1 MPTSVPPPGDLP
13 GKQPRFYYNYLGSL
27 NATQAAILAGYSV
40 KTANKSA
47 YLWVG
52 DNREK
57 CPKPYRRLWDAVHK
71 AKEQQ
76 IERIALTPARVL
88 EEWMAIGFFNIQDL
102 FDPETGNP
110 IPLNELPPET
120 VTALESIQ
128 VLKETT
134 HKSNGGVGGDKT
146 QSNTAMVKFKGHNK
160 VKALEFLSKYLR
172 LDPTQEYKQGGAQ
185 GAGSEKSVIKNVLGS
200 VDGATRGLPAPVHE
214 IPEHFNLA
222 EDEE

>member
-1 MPTSVPPPGDLP
+1 VSKAVPPPGDLP
-13 GKQPRFYYNYLGSL
+13 GRQTRFYYYYLESL
-27 NATQAAILAGYSV
+27 NALQSALDAGYAYS
-40 KTANKSA
+40 TSNDRS

-52 DNREK
+52 KNREK
-57 CPKPYRRLWDAVHK
+57 CPRAYRRLWDAVHK

-76 IERIALTPARVL
+76 IERIALTPGRVL

-120 VTALESIQ
+120 VSALESIQ
-128 VLKETT
+128 VLKETSK
-134 HKSNGGVGGDKT
+134 KSGAGDGKSE
-146 QSNTAMVKFKGHNK
+146 SNTAMIKFKGHSK

-172 LDPTQEYKQGGAQ
+172 IDPTREYKTGGAQ
-185 GAGSEKSVIKNVLGS
+185 GAGSEQAVIKNILGA

-214 IPEHFNLA
+214 TPEHFNLV
-222 EDEE
+222 EDQE